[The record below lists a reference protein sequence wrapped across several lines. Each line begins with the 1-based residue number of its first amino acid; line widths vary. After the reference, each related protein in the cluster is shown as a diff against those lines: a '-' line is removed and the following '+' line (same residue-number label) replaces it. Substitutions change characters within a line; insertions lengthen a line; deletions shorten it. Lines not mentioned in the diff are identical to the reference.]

1 MSRLVIGRSFGPIG
15 LPPEI
20 PPEIH
25 PPGPTVKDI
34 DILPTYDMGTKEV
47 VLAIDPIDPA
57 VPSQIPENVFVFGR
71 PVGQPVPVTA
81 QAWLDSTYPRIR
93 VAIAPGTVSPL
104 RAAFTVSEPCEGQLI
119 LEYAV

>member
-1 MSRLVIGRSFGPIG
+1 MSRLVIGRSFGAIG
-15 LPPEI
+15 SPSDPP
-20 PPEIH
+20 PVNPL
-25 PPGPTVKDI
+25 VKDI
-34 DILPTYDMGTKEV
+34 DISPSYDVATKEI
-47 VLAIDPIDPA
+47 VLTLDPVDPA
-57 VPSQIPENVFVFGR
+57 VPSQIPANVFVFGR